1 MIIQGDD
8 YMAGSIT
15 KRGKN
20 TYLLRIAL
28 GTDTQ
33 GRRRTLTRTIHG
45 TKADAE
51 RMLLQL
57 LRDRDQTPVLPSTP
71 PTPESPAFKTVALRW
86 FSQKTQLSRH
96 THEDYQRLL
105 RRHLLPW
112 LGETA
117 MAHITL
123 WQLEDGFLHL
133 QQQHGLRTAQYAR
146 MVCRQIFQYAMR
158 HNWITQ
164 NLVDLVTPF
173 REIPPAFYVLSPAE
187 RVRFLTKARQDPY
200 GPLWLLLYTSGLRPS
215 EALAL
220 FWEDWHE
227 DTNTLHVHASLE
239 SKKGIEW
246 MRKSPK
252 TLTGHRVVPLPDWMR
267 GILHA
272 HRTAQQSHLEDW
284 ETPSPWMFQGPRGGP
299 LILHNLGKRAFKP
312 FLTKCGITSP
322 MRIYD
327 LRHTHA
333 TMLLEAGVHPRV
345 VAERLGHAS
354 VNLTL
359 QRYSHVLPHIQ
370 QSAVDA
376 LNAANPLQI
385 FDTPA
390 DSSYTITE

>member
-1 MIIQGDD
+1 
-8 YMAGSIT
+8 MAGSIT

-20 TYLLRIAL
+20 TYLIRVAL
-28 GTDTQ
+28 GKDAQ

-51 RMLLQL
+51 RLLLQL
-57 LRDRDQTPVLPSTP
+57 LRERDQQPHAFVTS
-71 PTPESPAFKTVALRW
+71 PTEDSPLFKTVALRW

-96 THEDYQRLL
+96 TQEDYQRLL
-105 RRHLLPW
+105 RRHLIPW
-112 LGETA
+112 LGDHRMTQ
-117 MAHITL
+117 ITL
-123 WQLEDGFLHL
+123 WDLEDGFLRL
-133 QQQHGLRTAQYAR
+133 QHQHGLRTAQYAR
-146 MVCRQIFQYAMR
+146 MVCRQIFQYALR
-158 HNWITQ
+158 HNWVSQ
-164 NLVDLVTPF
+164 NLVDLVAPM
-173 REIPPAFYVLSPAE
+173 RETPPAFYVLSPAE
-187 RVRFLTKARQDPY
+187 RVRFLATARHDPY

-239 SKKGIEW
+239 SKKGVAWI
-246 MRKSPK
+246 RKSPK

-267 GILHA
+267 EILHA
-272 HRTAQQSHLEDW
+272 HRSAQQSSLADW

-312 FLTKCGITSP
+312 FLAKCGITAP

-354 VNLTL
+354 VTLTL

-385 FDTPA
+385 FDTPT
-390 DSSYTITE
+390 DSSYTIKE